1 MSSPGSN
8 ELCSQLK
15 HTDEKQI
22 NLNRV
27 DAEKFVQLTRL
38 YNTVKAVRK
47 KRKAEQLCIKEERK
61 RKLEDDLD
69 FKDMIAYLSS
79 SQFIDKDW
87 VGNIDSVSVNTKLNV
102 GVSECSVEEELE
114 DEMDD
119 VLHNINATVKSSNVF
134 KKRKTEPSEIDI
146 AVGNKAG
153 ETSLLRQTVLGE
165 FGIARGSRAG
175 EDSPSDSPGD
185 GEFSIARGSRA
196 GEDSPS
202 DSPRDNKAGKKASS
216 QSVFAQNVVPKGGK
230 FDEYASTHQEAY
242 PDGNVNFEIC
252 EVVGKENTKPK
263 MYWAQYSNHGISR
276 CVGCFECPQFGK
288 GCHYRER
295 PKICRRG
302 GKKTDSYRGTK
313 VRPPETKCAIHECD
327 LEYRDCTA
335 SWKNHQTGGKMDSY
349 SHW

>member
-165 FGIARGSRAG
+165 FGIAQ
-175 EDSPSDSPGD
+175 
-185 GEFSIARGSRA
+185 GSRA